1 MGRSLAFLLPALLLA
16 ATVES
21 LLTVRPDCQESCG
34 GVDIPYP
41 FGIGAGCFRPGF
53 EITCLN
59 NTMPV
64 LPASTGVVRVL
75 TLLVMPRPEAR
86 VMLPVSWT
94 CYNSAGNTTAVSLD
108 GRVNF
113 NKDNVYRISNTH
125 NQLFVLGCNTFV
137 YTMSWCTAHCNDPLS
152 AMYTLYSGCTTYCND
167 SRSAQDGACAG
178 VGCCHVDI
186 PPGIGDNLM
195 KFDTWSRVGKEF
207 SPCDYAFIVEKG
219 SYTFRAADLH
229 MEKHTRLP
237 LRLDWAIR
245 DSNVNSTASLSCA
258 QLSQGNST
266 SCVSDHSECVDSTNG
281 PGYVCNC
288 TKGYEGNPYLPH
300 GCTSKLPL
308 HL

>member
-167 SRSAQDGACAG
+167 SRSAQDGA
-178 VGCCHVDI
+178 
-186 PPGIGDNLM
+186 
-195 KFDTWSRVGKEF
+195 
-207 SPCDYAFIVEKG
+207 PCDYAFIVEKG

-237 LRLDWAIR
+237 LRLDGAIR

-300 GCTSKLPL
+300 GCTTKHTRVGSIRKAPMQQ
-308 HL
+308 